1 MYRIFT
7 KIMPKKL
14 RSSYIEILKYNNIKI
29 NSESFLGFL
38 IFLGIGLSFG
48 LSFFIS
54 YVYHINYFLMVIG
67 LFLAIEIFIFS
78 FLNLK
83 ADNKSK
89 FVENVLPDFLQLMSS
104 NLRAGMTTDR
114 ALLLSAR
121 EEFGAFQEEINRL
134 GKEISTG
141 KEIDAA
147 LIDLSH
153 RIRSEKLEKTVLLL
167 VNGIRS
173 GGQLAELLDQTAYNL
188 RSQKVV
194 EEKIRSN
201 VLMYVIF
208 IFIAVVFGAPLLF
221 GLSTYLVEVLTKN
234 IASIELPEETL
245 TSSIQMPFSISKVGV
260 STGFIMNYAI
270 FSLIVTSS
278 LGSLVIGTI
287 SKGKAKYGLRFMPI
301 IVIISLV
308 MFFIV
313 RKVVSSMLSGLFGT
327 T

>member
-14 RSSYIEILKYNNIKI
+14 RDSYIEILKYNNIKI
-29 NSESFLGFL
+29 NSESFLGLL
-38 IFLGIGLSFG
+38 IFLGMGLSLG

-54 YVYHINYFLMVIG
+54 YVYHINYFLMFIG
-67 LFLAIEIFIFS
+67 LFLVTELFIFS

-121 EEFGAFQEEINRL
+121 EEFGLFQEEINRL

-141 KEIDAA
+141 KEIDVA

-245 TSSIQMPFSISKVGV
+245 TSSIQMPFNISKVGV
-260 STGFIMNYAI
+260 STSFIMNYAI
-270 FSLIVTSS
+270 FSLIITSS

-301 IVIISLV
+301 IVVISLV
-308 MFFIV
+308 VFFIV
-313 RKVVSSMLSGLFGT
+313 RTLVSSMLGGLFGT